1 MTTFNAPLPRTTRRL
16 RQLVLPLALAALPGL
31 ALAQDNDKIFT
42 VGGFGTLGVNTSSF
56 DNGDFVVNPFQP
68 TGAGTKKQWSATTDT
83 LAAMQVDAKL
93 DEHWSGVVQV
103 VSSMTAENSFEPHIE
118 WANIKY
124 AFSPDLSVRLGR
136 IALPSFLVSDT
147 RLVGYANTWARAP
160 QETYSLYG
168 LTNSDGIDG
177 KWSQSFGGFRN
188 TVQAWFGRAKGIK
201 ASSTDGSSTPE
212 FSMRKMRGISDT
224 IEKGAL
230 TVRASAHISQLVFD
244 LPASYGTD
252 LLIGYKNYSLGA
264 IYDPGTWFV
273 QGEVALLKRWI
284 TAPLFGLPPTSER
297 ALNAIGGYRYQAFT
311 PYVSYSRVGKATPA
325 LGASRAQRTSALGVR
340 WDFYKNMD
348 LKLQLEH
355 VVLGPQSTGFFVN
368 VKPGLAG
375 SSGNIA
381 TLAVDFIY

>member
-1 MTTFNAPLPRTTRRL
+1 MNTLHAQFPRTTRRL
-16 RQLVLPLALAALPGL
+16 RQLALPLALAALPGA
-31 ALAQDNDKIFT
+31 ALADDSNKIFT

-56 DNGDFVVNPFQP
+56 DNGDFAVNPFQP

-83 LAAMQVDAKL
+83 LAAMQVDAKI
-93 DEHWSGVVQV
+93 DEHWSGVLQV

-124 AFSPDLSVRLGR
+124 AFTPDLSVRVGR

-201 ASSTDGSSTPE
+201 APSAGGTTTE

-224 IEKGAL
+224 VEKGAL
-230 TVRASAHISQLVFD
+230 TIRASAHISQLVFE
-244 LPASYGTD
+244 LPASYGSD

-284 TAPLFGLPPTSER
+284 SAPLFGMPPGSER
-297 ALNAIGGYRYQAFT
+297 AFNAIGGYRYNAFT
-311 PYVSYSRVGKATPA
+311 PYLAYSRVGNSTMA
-325 LGASRAQRTSALGVR
+325 ASRAQRTTAAGVR

-355 VVLGPQSTGFFVN
+355 VALGAKSAGFFVN
-368 VKPGLAG
+368 AKPGLAG

-381 TLAVDFIY
+381 TLALDFIY